1 MTTHESFLFD
11 AHSIITLVSF
21 VTFIGI
27 VWWAYGVHRNSDFDS
42 MANLPLND
50 DRDLSKPEQDHV

>member
-1 MTTHESFLFD
+1 MNTIESFLFD

-27 VWWAYGVHRNSDFDS
+27 VWWTYGVHRNSDFDS

-50 DRDLSKPEQDHV
+50 DIDQSSTENDHV